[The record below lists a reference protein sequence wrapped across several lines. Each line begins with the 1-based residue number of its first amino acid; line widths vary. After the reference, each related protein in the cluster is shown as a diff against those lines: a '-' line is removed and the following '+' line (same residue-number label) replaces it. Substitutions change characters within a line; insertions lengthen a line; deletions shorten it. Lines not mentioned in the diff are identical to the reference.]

1 MGEIATRLKTAMEKA
16 GVKPH
21 TLAAALTRQSVR
33 GGSYGSIRNYLSGKS
48 EPPLEFII
56 AAEKELGVVL
66 RTGEPEPEPRAHMSD
81 WAPDCIPES
90 ERERFVWLAV
100 SVKSD
105 VGEDRLPGND
115 AIAATLR
122 LVAAPLMELRRRR
135 GEPAI
140 TAEAALDELRKYSPE
155 KWRDYVLFG
164 RMALERI
171 VHPARSPQKPKA
183 SRIKGRK

>member
-1 MGEIATRLKTAMEKA
+1 
-16 GVKPH
+16 
-21 TLAAALTRQSVR
+21 
-33 GGSYGSIRNYLSGKS
+33 
-48 EPPLEFII
+48 
-56 AAEKELGVVL
+56 
-66 RTGEPEPEPRAHMSD
+66 MSD

-164 RMALERI
+164 
-171 VHPARSPQKPKA
+171 
-183 SRIKGRK
+183 